1 MTREPYHYGYQGQFA
16 EQDEESGWNSF
27 EARQW
32 DARIG
37 RWLSVDPSR
46 QFYSSYLGM
55 GNNPVNGVD
64 PDGRD
69 WFKNQDGTT
78 QWFDNTSGGF
88 SDIDGN
94 SWANIGTNDL
104 DVFSPMM
111 LGEVSISAGMSQS
124 ATSAAKLGI
133 YQGHHNF
140 MIGSLDLTRYTFGR
154 TGALTTAVG
163 LGVAPFAPPI
173 GAGLIGVGETFS
185 TVAGVSSA
193 VLNLS
198 EGNYTGAVI
207 DAAFIATG
215 TLGNKGLEGL
225 KSSQTINA
233 TSETILRGVQNTS
246 LDVMNFFV
254 VPQTQG
260 Q

>member
-1 MTREPYHYGYQGQFA
+1 M
-16 EQDEESGWNSF
+16 
-27 EARQW
+27 
-32 DARIG
+32 
-37 RWLSVDPSR
+37 
-46 QFYSSYLGM
+46 
-55 GNNPVNGVD
+55 NGVD

-78 QWFDNTSGGF
+78 QWFDNTSSGF

-94 SWANIGTNDL
+94 SWSNIGANDL
-104 DVFSPMM
+104 DVFSPMI
-111 LGEVSISAGMSQS
+111 LGEISISAGMSQS

-185 TVAGVSSA
+185 GIAGVSS
-193 VLNLS
+193 VILNTMQ
-198 EGNYTGAVI
+198 GNYGAAAT
-207 DAAFIATG
+207 DAILIGVGVQGSRGLQSLQGKGILGG
-215 TLGNKGLEGL
+215 TDE
-225 KSSQTINA
+225 I
-233 TSETILRGVQNTS
+233 ILRGVQNTS
-246 LDVMNFFV
+246 FEITNHFV
-254 VPQTQG
+254 VPAIQNSNSG
-260 Q
+260 N